1 MAVTAQVTRGFT
13 FDTSVELSPSSLNLL
28 GEPTVTIP
36 SISATEVVMENFTV
50 STLPTNGTTG
60 RIVYVSDGDGGSP
73 CLAVD
78 NGTNWVRVNLGS
90 AVSATDVEEYL
101 IAE

>member
-1 MAVTAQVTRGFT
+1 MAVTAQVARGFT
-13 FDTSVELSPSSLNLL
+13 FDTSVELSPASLNLL

-36 SISATEVVMENFTV
+36 SIVQIEVVMENYTV
-50 STLPTNGTTG
+50 ATLPSNGTAG
-60 RIVYVSDGDGGSP
+60 RIVYVTDGDGGNP

-90 AVSATDVEEYL
+90 AVSSTDAEEYL
-101 IAE
+101 IAD

>member
-1 MAVTAQVTRGFT
+1 M
-13 FDTSVELSPSSLNLL
+13 
-28 GEPTVTIP
+28 I
-36 SISATEVVMENFTV
+36 
-50 STLPTNGTTG
+50 
-60 RIVYVSDGDGGSP
+60 YVSDGDGGNP

-101 IAE
+101 TAE

>member
-1 MAVTAQVTRGFT
+1 MPVNAQVTRGFT

-36 SISATEVVMENFTV
+36 SISATEVVMENYTV
-50 STLPTNGTTG
+50 ATLPSNGTTG
-60 RIVYVSDGDGGSP
+60 RIVYVSNGDGGSP

-78 NGTNWVRVNLGS
+78 DGTDWVRINLGS
-90 AVSATDVEEYL
+90 AVSTTDADEYL
-101 IAE
+101 MAE

>member
-1 MAVTAQVTRGFT
+1 MTVVCTVTRNVT
-13 FDTSVELSPSSLNLL
+13 FDTGVELSPANLNEL

-36 SISATEVVMENFTV
+36 SVTQTEVVMENFTV

-60 RIVYVSDGDGGSP
+60 RIVYVSDGDGGNP

-90 AVSATDVEEYL
+90 AVSSTETEEYL
-101 IAE
+101 IAD

>member
-1 MAVTAQVTRGFT
+1 MPVNAQVTRGFT

-36 SISATEVVMENFTV
+36 SISATEVVMENYTV
-50 STLPTNGTTG
+50 STLPSNGTTG
-60 RIVYVSDGDGGSP
+60 RIVYVSNGDGGSP

-78 NGTNWVRVNLGS
+78 NGTDWVRVNLGS
-90 AVSATDVEEYL
+90 AVSTTDADEYL
-101 IAE
+101 MAE

>member
-50 STLPTNGTTG
+50 STLPSNGTTG

-78 NGTNWVRVNLGS
+78 NGTDWVRINLGS
-90 AVSATDVEEYL
+90 AVSTTDADEYL
-101 IAE
+101 MAE

>member
-1 MAVTAQVTRGFT
+1 MPVNAQVTRGFT

-36 SISATEVVMENFTV
+36 SISATEVVMENYTV
-50 STLPTNGTTG
+50 STLPSNGTTG
-60 RIVYVSDGDGGSP
+60 RIVYVSNGDGGNP

-78 NGTNWVRVNLGS
+78 NGTDWVRVNLGS
-90 AVSATDVEEYL
+90 AVSTTDTDEYL
-101 IAE
+101 MAE

>member
-1 MAVTAQVTRGFT
+1 MPITATVTRGFT
-13 FDTSVELSPSSLNLL
+13 YDTGVEVSSASLNLL

-50 STLPTNGTTG
+50 ATLPSNGTTG

-73 CLAVD
+73 CFAVD
-78 NGTNWVRVNLGS
+78 NGTDWVRVNLGS
-90 AVSATDVEEYL
+90 AVSATDAEEYL
-101 IAE
+101 IAD

>member
-1 MAVTAQVTRGFT
+1 MAVTATVTRGFT

-36 SISATEVVMENFTV
+36 SISATEVVMENYTV
-50 STLPTNGTTG
+50 AQLPTNGTTG

-78 NGTNWVRVNLGS
+78 NGTNWVRINLGS
-90 AVSATDVEEYL
+90 AVSTVDADEY
-101 IAE
+101 IMAE

>member
-1 MAVTAQVTRGFT
+1 MAVTAQVARGFT
-13 FDTSVELSPSSLNLL
+13 FDTSVELSPASLNLL

-50 STLPTNGTTG
+50 STLPTNGTSG
-60 RIVYVSDGDGGSP
+60 RIVYVSDGDGGGP

-90 AVSATDVEEYL
+90 AVSATEVDEY
-101 IAE
+101 IMAE

>member
-36 SISATEVVMENFTV
+36 SISSTEVVIENFTV

-60 RIVYVSDGDGGSP
+60 RIVYVSDGDGGNP

-90 AVSATDVEEYL
+90 AVSATDAEEYL